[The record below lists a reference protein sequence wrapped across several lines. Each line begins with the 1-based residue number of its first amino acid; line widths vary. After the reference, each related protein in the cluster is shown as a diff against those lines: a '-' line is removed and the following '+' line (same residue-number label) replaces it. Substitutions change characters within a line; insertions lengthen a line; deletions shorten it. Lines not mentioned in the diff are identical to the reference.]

1 MVKYI
6 MYPLSVWIVA
16 VNFYYFGYRF
26 FSLSWVFLWSNWWQ
40 IDSHSE
46 MTGLKDGGLKKK
58 RHGYKWQLQ
67 SLHEK
72 FTLIPLLS
80 TLTG

>member
-1 MVKYI
+1 
-6 MYPLSVWIVA
+6 
-16 VNFYYFGYRF
+16 
-26 FSLSWVFLWSNWWQ
+26 
-40 IDSHSE
+40 

-58 RHGYKWQLQ
+58 RHRYRRQLQ